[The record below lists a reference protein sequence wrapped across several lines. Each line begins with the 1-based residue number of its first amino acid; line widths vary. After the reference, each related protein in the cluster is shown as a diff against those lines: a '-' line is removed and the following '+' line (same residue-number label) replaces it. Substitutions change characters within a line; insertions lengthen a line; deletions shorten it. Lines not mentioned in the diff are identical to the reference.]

1 MAVKDQTS
9 AAAAVQPATAGQT
22 ARARPKQQEQTRW
35 GLFFISPWI
44 IGFLVFQLLPIVA
57 TLAFSFTNYN
67 PVQPENVQFIG
78 AQNYVTML
86 TNSKVWKSL
95 QVTITYALIAIP
107 ASFIFGL
114 LLASLVNSIFL
125 VGTSGF
131 RTLFYSTSMI
141 PVVAA
146 GVIWAG
152 VANTQ
157 TGWINLF
164 LSALGVQNPPDW
176 LNSTFWIYPLL
187 VMIGLWGLGNLML
200 TLLAGMQGVPTEDVR
215 GRHDRRRRAVWRR
228 FRSITI
234 PLITPVIFYNLTLMV
249 IGAFKYFDL
258 AYVLKNGT
266 GGPEDATLFYAL
278 NFYKNSF
285 EYNLMG
291 YGSALAWVLFLITL
305 ALTAILFW
313 SQKRWVYYA
322 GEGRK

>member
-9 AAAAVQPATAGQT
+9 AVVAAQPAVAKPGR
-22 ARARPKQQEQTRW
+22 RASTKAQQQLRW
-35 GLFFISPWI
+35 GLFFISPWL

-57 TLAFSFTNYN
+57 TLALSFTNYN
-67 PVQPENVQFIG
+67 PVQPENVRWIG
-78 AQNYVTML
+78 GQNYVTML
-86 TNSKVWKSL
+86 TDSAVWKSL
-95 QVTITYALIAIP
+95 QVTMTYALIAIP

-114 LLASLVNSIFL
+114 LLASLVNSVFL

-141 PVVAA
+141 PIVAA

-176 LNSTFWIYPLL
+176 LNSTVWIYPLL
-187 VMIGLWGLGNLML
+187 VMIGFWGLGNLML
-200 TLLAGMQGVPTEDVR
+200 TLLAGMQGVPTETYEASMID
-215 GRHDRRRRAVWRR
+215 GAGGFRR

-258 AYVLKNGT
+258 AYVLKDGT
-266 GGPEDATLFYAL
+266 GGPENATLFYAL

-285 EYNLMG
+285 VYNLMG

-305 ALTAILFW
+305 AFTAILFW

>member
-1 MAVKDQTS
+1 MAVKDQTP
-9 AAAAVQPATAGQT
+9 AAVAVSPAVAKPGRRAQT
-22 ARARPKQQEQTRW
+22 KQQEQTRW
-35 GLFFISPWI
+35 GLLFISPWL
-44 IGFLVFQLLPIVA
+44 IGFLVWQLLPIVA

-86 TNSKVWKSL
+86 TDSKVWKSL

-187 VMIGLWGLGNLML
+187 VMIGFWGLGNLML
-200 TLLAGMQGVPTEDVR
+200 TLLAGMQGVPTEMYEASMID
-215 GRHDRRRRAVWRR
+215 GAGGFRR

-234 PLITPVIFYNLTLMV
+234 PLITPVIFYNLTLMI

-313 SQKRWVYYA
+313 SQSRWVYYA
-322 GEGRK
+322 GDKRR

>member
-1 MAVKDQTS
+1 MAVKDQTP
-9 AAAAVQPATAGQT
+9 AVAAVKPAVAKPGRRAQT
-22 ARARPKQQEQTRW
+22 KQQEQTRW
-35 GLFFISPWI
+35 GLLFISPWL

-86 TNSKVWKSL
+86 TDSKVWKSL

-107 ASFIFGL
+107 ASFLFGL

-187 VMIGLWGLGNLML
+187 VMIGFWGLGNLML
-200 TLLAGMQGVPTEDVR
+200 TLLAGMQGVPTEMYEAAMID
-215 GRHDRRRRAVWRR
+215 GAGGLRR

-234 PLITPVIFYNLTLMV
+234 PLITPVIFYNLTLMI

-313 SQKRWVYYA
+313 SQSRWVYYA
-322 GEGRK
+322 GDKRR